1 MFRSRSD
8 SRFNSNIFLKMLD
21 KFIKMGYNVS
31 MKKIKKND
39 LVKLVRFEPEAVGR
53 VVTFLADGQVIVK
66 WEDGITSEHELR
78 ELRPV
83 RLEEFSTS
91 WLSF

>member
-1 MFRSRSD
+1 
-8 SRFNSNIFLKMLD
+8 MLD

-53 VVTFLADGQVIVK
+53 VITFLADGQVIVK

>member
-1 MFRSRSD
+1 
-8 SRFNSNIFLKMLD
+8 MLD
-21 KFIKMGYNVS
+21 KLIKIGYDVI
-31 MKKIKKND
+31 MRRIKKND
-39 LVKLVRFEPEAVGR
+39 LVKLVKCEPNAVGR
-53 VVTFLADGQVIVK
+53 VVTFLEDGLALVK

-91 WLSF
+91 WVSF

>member
-1 MFRSRSD
+1 
-8 SRFNSNIFLKMLD
+8 MLD
-21 KFIKMGYNVS
+21 KFVKIGYNVS

-39 LVKLVRFEPEAVGR
+39 VVKLVKCEPNAIGR
-53 VVTFLADGQVIVK
+53 VVTFLDDGQALVK

-83 RLEEFSTS
+83 RLEEFSAS

>member
-1 MFRSRSD
+1 
-8 SRFNSNIFLKMLD
+8 MLD
-21 KFIKMGYNVS
+21 KLVKIGYNVS

-39 LVKLVRFEPEAVGR
+39 VVKLVKCEPNAIGR
-53 VVTFLADGQVIVK
+53 VVTFLDDGQALVK

-83 RLEEFSTS
+83 RLEEFSAS